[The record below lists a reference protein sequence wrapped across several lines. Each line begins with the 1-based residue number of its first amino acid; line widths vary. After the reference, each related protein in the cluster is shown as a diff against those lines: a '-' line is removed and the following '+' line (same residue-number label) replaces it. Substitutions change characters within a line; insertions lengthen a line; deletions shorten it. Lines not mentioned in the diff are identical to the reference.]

1 MQGPSAA
8 ANIPQPDTLSSPP
21 LALREAPRRAG
32 SAPNVRREIQRV
44 QSLIGLRWCVFF
56 MRSPGGYCLRTASS
70 RHGAGLFSPFQTRS
84 IRAAGQPVPAA
95 RPFSIAGRIGIL
107 PGLISLAPVVRS
119 HVPLTISSDTECA
132 SLRGRVSKTQL
143 ARGSTGTPC
152 HFPKMEA
159 VVYQLALQAV
169 NLPERVRIPS
179 VSPSHSMGRLMS
191 Q

>member
-44 QSLIGLRWCVFF
+44 QPLIGLRWCVFF
-56 MRSPGGYCLRTASS
+56 MRSPGGCCLKDGILPARC
-70 RHGAGLFSPFQTRS
+70 GLSCPFQTRS
-84 IRAAGQPVPAA
+84 IRAAGQLVPAA

-119 HVPLTISSDTECA
+119 HVPLTISSDTEGT
-132 SLRGRVSKTQL
+132 SLCSRVSKTQL

-159 VVYQLALQAV
+159 VVYELALQAV
-169 NLPERVRIPS
+169 NLPERVQTPS
-179 VSPSHSMGRLMS
+179 VSPSLSMGR
-191 Q
+191 

>member
-8 ANIPQPDTLSSPP
+8 VKIPQPDTLSSPP

-119 HVPLTISSDTECA
+119 HVPRPISTMRRAPACA
-132 SLRGRVSKTQL
+132 AGSPKPSLPGAAPGLRAIFLRW
-143 ARGSTGTPC
+143 RP
-152 HFPKMEA
+152 
-159 VVYQLALQAV
+159 
-169 NLPERVRIPS
+169 
-179 VSPSHSMGRLMS
+179 
-191 Q
+191 

>member
-56 MRSPGGYCLRTASS
+56 MRSPGGGCLRTASF
-70 RHGAGLFSPFQTRS
+70 RQGAGLLARSKRAQFVPQVNLFLRHVHFQ
-84 IRAAGQPVPAA
+84 
-95 RPFSIAGRIGIL
+95 FAGRIGIL

-119 HVPLTISSDTECA
+119 HVPQPISTTRRAPVCA
-132 SLRGRVSKTQL
+132 AGSPKPSLPGAAPGLRAIFT
-143 ARGSTGTPC
+143 
-152 HFPKMEA
+152 KMEA

-169 NLPERVRIPS
+169 NLPERVRTPS
-179 VSPSHSMGRLMS
+179 VSPSFSTGR
-191 Q
+191 

>member
-8 ANIPQPDTLSSPP
+8 VKIPQPDTLSSPP

-56 MRSPGGYCLRTASS
+56 MRSPGGCCLRTASS
-70 RHGAGLFSPFQTRS
+70 RHGAGLAACSKRAQFVLQAPCSCDTTHFHCGKDWYPAGSHKPGSRGSIPRPAKFS
-84 IRAAGQPVPAA
+84 
-95 RPFSIAGRIGIL
+95 L
-107 PGLISLAPVVRS
+107 
-119 HVPLTISSDTECA
+119 DTECA

-143 ARGSTGTPC
+143 ARGSTGTPR

-179 VSPSHSMGRLMS
+179 VSPSLLTGR
-191 Q
+191 